1 MEQRIDFKIEIT
13 TNLTEVDFLDVIFN
27 LEILTD
33 RIKNQM
39 ITYINTSSNHPP
51 QIIKHLTQ
59 TISERLARNFSS
71 AEIFEQ
77 SKPDYEEALKH
88 IIYVYLYIYMYIH
101 MYVYIVY
108 IGKIKNKFLE
118 NRNDCITKFIDH
130 NNCLAIMKLQLTKK
144 DFQNCKFSTKSK
156 WIYTQSRKKN

>member
-1 MEQRIDFKIEIT
+1 M
-13 TNLTEVDFLDVIFN
+13 DVIFN

-59 TISERLARNFSS
+59 TISERLSRNFSS

-77 SKPDYEEALKH
+77 SKPDYQSIRTIKTSTEAYYICIYIH
-88 IIYVYLYIYMYIH
+88 IYIYMYIH
-101 MYVYIVY
+101 IYVYIVY

-130 NNCLAIMKLQLTKK
+130 NSCLAIMKLQLTKK
-144 DFQNCKFSTKSK
+144 DFQNCKFLTKSK
-156 WIYTQSRKKN
+156 WINTQLRKKN